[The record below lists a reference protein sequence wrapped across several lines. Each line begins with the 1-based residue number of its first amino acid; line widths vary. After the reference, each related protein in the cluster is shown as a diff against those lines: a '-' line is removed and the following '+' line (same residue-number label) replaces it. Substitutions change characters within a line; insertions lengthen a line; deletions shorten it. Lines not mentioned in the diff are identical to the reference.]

1 MLLSEGSARMKRKSL
16 GYSSLLLFVVLVSVG
31 LAQDAVHDADA
42 VKRLQG
48 GTWSIALGAA
58 KSKNTY
64 EFKETQTIVLKGVPC
79 YVLNLN
85 TPAGK
90 KTGIYTVMKSKGQ
103 AYLFFGWPVVEGN
116 PAERLEKRYL
126 LDFNGPNEFE
136 LHTARDDP
144 DKLVCTRK

>member
-1 MLLSEGSARMKRKSL
+1 MKLKSL
-16 GYSSLLLFVVLVSVG
+16 GCCSLLLCVFFVSVS
-31 LAQDAVHDADA
+31 LAQDVVHDAES

-58 KSKNTY
+58 TSKNTY
-64 EFKETQTIVLKGVPC
+64 EFKETQAIVLQGAPC

-90 KTGIYTVMKSKGQ
+90 KPGIYTVMKSKGQ
-103 AYLFFGWPVVEGN
+103 AYLFFGWPVVEGK
-116 PAERLEKRYL
+116 PAEKLEKRYL
-126 LDFNGPNEFE
+126 LDFNGPNQFE
-136 LHTARDDP
+136 LHAAPDDP